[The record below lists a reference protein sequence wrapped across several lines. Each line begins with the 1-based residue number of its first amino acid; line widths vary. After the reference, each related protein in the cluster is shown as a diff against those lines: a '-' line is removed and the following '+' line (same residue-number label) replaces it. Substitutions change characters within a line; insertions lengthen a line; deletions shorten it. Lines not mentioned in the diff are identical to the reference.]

1 MNADQVYSI
10 CKYIV
15 SKNIQQGYLSPEDF
29 YVVINQSQNE
39 YLDFILGQY
48 QKYQPGRPIPVVA
61 FAQNE
66 RVRTTVAPLIYGTV
80 LAINSTTGISPFP
93 SDFEQVDAMW
103 SLYGLYNIP
112 FIQQDKLTSRY
123 RSTIDPVTTV
133 NPVYLIK
140 HEGFQFY
147 PETLGSARMSY
158 VRTPP
163 SIVWA
168 YVDGYNGL
176 PVYDAANSVA
186 PVWSDTDMM
195 QIIARA
201 MRMVG
206 VSLQSGEVSNYANE
220 IKNFGQ

>member
-29 YVVINQSQNE
+29 YVVINQAQNE
-39 YLDFILGQY
+39 FLDFLLGSY
-48 QKYQPGRPIPVVA
+48 QKYQPGRQIPVVA
-61 FAQNE
+61 FGQNE
-66 RVRTTVAPLIYGTV
+66 RVRTSVAPLIYETI
-80 LAINSTTGISPFP
+80 LAVNSSSGVAQFP
-93 SDFEQVDAMW
+93 SDFQQVDAMW
-103 SLYGLYNIP
+103 SVYGYYNIR
-112 FIQQDKLTSRY
+112 FTQQDRLQSNY
-123 RSTIDPVTTV
+123 RSVIDPIQT

-147 PETLGSARMSY
+147 PETIGRARMSY

-176 PVYDAANSVA
+176 PMYDPSRSVA
-186 PVWSDTDMM
+186 PVWGDTDMM

-201 MRMVG
+201 MRIVG
-206 VSLQSGEVSNYANE
+206 VNLQAGEVINFANE